1 MVFKRFLKSLTA
13 LIWDTFTCSQ
23 FTFVRTQKAKILDW
37 VNFRL
42 EEYIDWFSIFSLNV
56 SNFSSKARNEFR
68 VKMRCKV
75 KYPHYHYCSWANW
88 LRWFWICCWVMAET
102 GWIGTKLLQPPQS
115 FAFLEY
121 KLCMKNGK
129 YGKVDLGKVNSKTE
143 NAKIYSKRIWVSWGQ
158 RLKHGDSFD
167 M

>member
-1 MVFKRFLKSLTA
+1 MVFKRFHKSLTTP
-13 LIWDTFTCSQ
+13 IWDTFT
-23 FTFVRTQKAKILDW
+23 FWILDW
-37 VNFRL
+37 VNLRL
-42 EEYIDWFSIFSLNV
+42 EEYIDCINI

-68 VKMRCKV
+68 VKIRCKIR
-75 KYPHYHYCSWANW
+75 YPHYHYCSWANW

-158 RLKHGDSFD
+158 RLKHGDNFD